1 MHQPT
6 TAFFTP
12 EDKQRHPYLSS
23 VLELNTQK
31 VIATAAVRVYY
42 APFINTHLN
51 WTYSKLKGILVF
63 GRDREGL
70 GSLAGV
76 PSQLLS
82 PPPDRGGAQGHG
94 LRLKEKYWFRLIDV
108 KTDRVVWMFSVPEVF
123 EYCKDKPFF
132 HYFTGTTRM
141 FGFCFDEDEEADVF
155 FKKVADRTR
164 RHFFGA
170 FRQRVNSTKKQAKA
184 TNLNPLKSK
193 NKSKSLPASANQ
205 PPIRPSTTTPLKPC
219 MISGPSPHS
228 FVHVSH
234 VGISANGGIESSK
247 NVEPAWSALI
257 ADLQGYG
264 FESEGELVSEAGH
277 GGNGANADFME
288 GFLAGA
294 KAVKDRVVGASTAAE
309 AAYSPALRSKTSLTF
324 ASPTSAPTSPPTI
337 TRALSPAPPLSPPA
351 RTLPPILSTGSA
363 PVSAPESATTIR
375 SPSPTPESPP
385 PEKKRKI
392 RRRVL

>member
-42 APFINTHLN
+42 APFINPHLN

-164 RHFFGA
+164 RH
-170 FRQRVNSTKKQAKA
+170 S

-205 PPIRPSTTTPLKPC
+205 PLIRPSTTTPLKPS

-277 GGNGANADFME
+277 GGNSANADFME

-294 KAVKDRVVGASTAAE
+294 KAVKDRVVGTSTAAE
-309 AAYSPALRSKTSLTF
+309 AGESFSSSFGGRGMVWFANEVYQRTHQHFGQKRRSRLRHRLQRRPLRPRSLER
-324 ASPTSAPTSPPTI
+324 SHRRHHYPHQHEHSH
-337 TRALSPAPPLSPPA
+337 LSCP
-351 RTLPPILSTGSA
+351 
-363 PVSAPESATTIR
+363 
-375 SPSPTPESPP
+375 
-385 PEKKRKI
+385 
-392 RRRVL
+392 RVPHPFQHLNLRPQ

>member
-23 VLELNTQK
+23 VLEPNTQK
-31 VIATAAVRVYY
+31 VIATAAVRVYH
-42 APFINTHLN
+42 ASFINPHLN

-70 GSLAGV
+70 GSSAGV

-82 PPPDRGGAQGHG
+82 PPPDRGGTQGHG
-94 LRLKEKYWFRLIDV
+94 LRLKEKYWFKLIDV
-108 KTDRVVWMFSVPEVF
+108 KTDRVVWIFSVPEVF

-155 FKKVADRTR
+155 FKKSR
-164 RHFFGA
+164 
-170 FRQRVNSTKKQAKA
+170 
-184 TNLNPLKSK
+184 
-193 NKSKSLPASANQ
+193 NKSKPPPVSVHQ
-205 PPIRPSTTTPLKPC
+205 PPTRPSTATPLKPN
-219 MISGPSPHS
+219 MISGPAPHS

-234 VGISANGGIESSK
+234 VGISSSGAIESSK

-264 FESEGELVSEAGH
+264 FESH
-277 GGNGANADFME
+277 GGSGVNADFME

-294 KAVKDRVVGASTAAE
+294 KAVKERVKHWQRQRQQETYLHSSHANLPVS
-309 AAYSPALRSKTSLTF
+309 
-324 ASPTSAPTSPPTI
+324 
-337 TRALSPAPPLSPPA
+337 RALIPD
-351 RTLPPILSTGSA
+351 SA
-363 PVSAPESATTIR
+363 CDR
-375 SPSPTPESPP
+375 SYMAF
-385 PEKKRKI
+385 
-392 RRRVL
+392 L

>member
-42 APFINTHLN
+42 APFINPHLN
-51 WTYSKLKGILVF
+51 WTFSKLKGILVF
-63 GRDREGL
+63 GRDRGGL
-70 GSLAGV
+70 
-76 PSQLLS
+76 
-82 PPPDRGGAQGHG
+82 DRGGTQGHG

-132 HYFTGTTRM
+132 HCFTGTTRM

-155 FKKVADRTR
+155 FKKVTDRTR
-164 RHFFGA
+164 RHCEPAPLFA
-170 FRQRVNSTKKQAKA
+170 CVYPHPPTK
-184 TNLNPLKSK
+184 
-193 NKSKSLPASANQ
+193 
-205 PPIRPSTTTPLKPC
+205 PSITTPLKSC
-219 MISGPSPHS
+219 MISSPAPHS

-234 VGISANGGIESSK
+234 VGISANGAIESSK

-277 GGNGANADFME
+277 GGNGVNADFME

-294 KAVKDRVVGASTAAE
+294 KAVKERVVGPSAAAE
-309 AAYSPALRSKTSLTF
+309 SGEHSSSSFGDHNMVWLLTRCIRQRIHRHFEQNRHLHLHHRHQQFRPLHRRSLERSRRHHHYLR
-324 ASPTSAPTSPPTI
+324 
-337 TRALSPAPPLSPPA
+337 
-351 RTLPPILSTGSA
+351 
-363 PVSAPESATTIR
+363 
-375 SPSPTPESPP
+375 
-385 PEKKRKI
+385 
-392 RRRVL
+392 